1 MFNFLNNSFKAVTY
15 GKTILQ
21 TNYDVMIV
29 LAQKKHS
36 GIIYQILALKQI
48 SWWIYIKRPLIKCTY
63 GNVCIDTIKNILV
76 QFKYD
81 FNYACLIKNK

>member
-29 LAQKKHS
+29 LAQKKTLWNHLPDL
-36 GIIYQILALKQI
+36 GLK
-48 SWWIYIKRPLIKCTY
+48 T
-63 GNVCIDTIKNILV
+63 DFLV
-76 QFKYD
+76 DLY
-81 FNYACLIKNK
+81 